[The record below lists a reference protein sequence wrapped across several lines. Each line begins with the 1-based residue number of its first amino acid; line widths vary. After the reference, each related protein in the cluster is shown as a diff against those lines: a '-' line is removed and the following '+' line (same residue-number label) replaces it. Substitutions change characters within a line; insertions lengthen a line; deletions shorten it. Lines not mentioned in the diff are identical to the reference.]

1 MKKLVIDLGHGGT
14 DPGAIGQNGTHEA
27 NVVLAIGK
35 ELNDLLK
42 CYDVD
47 CKFTRFSDEYISLSE
62 RANIANAFGADYF
75 VSIHINSA
83 EDTSVRGVEVWQYDN
98 RNEKLINFSEE
109 LCEDV
114 GKIFNIRNRGVKFSK
129 ELYVLRN
136 TNMPACLIEVDFVS
150 NKDAENDLKASINIK
165 SVATAIMKN
174 ILTLYDLDVKEDVL
188 YKVCIGAYND
198 KNNAINQ
205 TALAKQKGFLDTYII

>member
-42 CYDVD
+42 GYDVD

-150 NKDAENDLKASINIK
+150 NKDAENDLKASVNIK

-174 ILTLYDLDVKEDVL
+174 IVKLYGLDVKEDVL
-188 YKVCIGAYND
+188 YKVCIGAYKD
-198 KNNAINQ
+198 KNNAISQ
-205 TALAKQKGFLDTYII
+205 MALAKQKGFIDTYIM

>member
-27 NVVLAIGK
+27 N
-35 ELNDLLK
+35 
-42 CYDVD
+42 
-47 CKFTRFSDEYISLSE
+47 
-62 RANIANAFGADYF
+62 IANAFGADYF

-83 EDTSVRGVEVWQYDN
+83 EDTSV
-98 RNEKLINFSEE
+98 
-109 LCEDV
+109 
-114 GKIFNIRNRGVKFSK
+114 RGVKFSK

-150 NKDAENDLKASINIK
+150 NKDAENDFKAISNIK
-165 SVATAIMKN
+165 SVASAIMKN

-188 YKVCIGAYND
+188 
-198 KNNAINQ
+198 
-205 TALAKQKGFLDTYII
+205 